1 MTRNQQSRYDE
12 VKVAVK
18 LSFALVFALTMWCLP
33 RVSLAEAIEGANEAG
48 EVEPF
53 ALEDASAAA
62 EGDAAVQDAAVQ
74 DADELVPKDEDFL
87 DVDAIGDLELQNE
100 DDLDEAEQ
108 DPLLDV
114 IEDDG
119 TIGED
124 DELPNEEFDEPLS
137 VMSVSDVVRGRDYT
151 LSNDG
156 TLTILDNPWGVLGIT
171 KPSFATYL
179 RIDKK
184 SENYA
189 DGLLSWISLAS
200 SNVGYFGFLG
210 NPNVTHVVMRT
221 GSRTGDNVPLELLVL
236 RFPNVRKITTYHQ
249 LGLDPPGSRL
259 AMYYYTTSHSQLDYN
274 EKNLL
279 TSACDVW
286 NERYVNKAKLGGLSG
301 RQGRMYVDG
310 YGELLVESPPFK
322 NTRWQQNIEENGV
335 PRKEISCELSQSES
349 VADLD
354 GLAFTYNRTSQ
365 ADAIQREIAVRCM
378 SGHHEYVFSSS
389 CDVEYEVSFFN
400 ERTGLANDTTNAGGI
415 RVTITGT
422 GAHAGTIEGHAII
435 DPQRLGDSSISL
447 QSEAYSYTGKPITPA
462 PVVRDESNEVLSEGV
477 DYTVSYAS
485 NTDLGL
491 ARVIVTGKG
500 NYTGSGS
507 ATFKITKPVSALDVT
522 APKAQSYTGKALTP
536 APTVKDG
543 SKALAAGTDYTLSYS
558 GNVNVGTATVTVTG
572 KGYYTG
578 SRSVTFKITKPVSA
592 LDVTAPKAQS
602 YIGKALTPVPTV
614 KDGSKALAAGTDYTL
629 SYKNNTDAGTATVT
643 VTGKGNYTG
652 SRSVTFKI
660 SPRSLSKVSVTAPKA
675 QVYTGKAL
683 KPAPVVKDGSKALA
697 AGTDYTLSYKNNTDA
712 GTATVTVTGK
722 GNYTGS
728 RSVTFKIS
736 PRSLSKVSVTA
747 PKAQAYTGKA
757 LKPAPVVKD
766 GSKALVKGTDYT
778 LSYKKNVKVGTA
790 TVTVTGKGNYTG
802 SVSKKF
808 RIAKSFSKVS
818 VSFPKTSKGGYVY
831 VGKTL
836 TFAYT
841 GKAFKPAPV
850 VKNGSK
856 TLAKGTDYTL
866 SYKNNTDAGTATVT
880 VTGKGNYTGSK
891 SLTFKIV
898 PRTLSKVSVT
908 APKAQVYTGKALTP
922 APVVK
927 DGSKALA
934 AGTDFTLSY
943 KRNVK
948 VGTATVTVTGKGN
961 YQGKHSVTFAIT
973 KAANPLVVIGNSA
986 QVNAS
991 NVKYGA
997 YTFDT
1002 TPVTVAN
1009 AKGSVSL
1016 REVSGSSCLSYDAK
1030 GNSVTLTEGTSRGT
1044 YDITIEVKASGDANY
1059 RPATKTATFTVRVK
1073 EKVRETCTFCNNGK
1087 CTSCDGSGYDRWG
1100 DLCPICVFGTCP
1112 ICHGKGYVE
1121 YNR

>member
-675 QVYTGKAL
+675 Q
-683 KPAPVVKDGSKALA
+683 
-697 AGTDYTLSYKNNTDA
+697 
-712 GTATVTVTGK
+712 
-722 GNYTGS
+722 
-728 RSVTFKIS
+728 
-736 PRSLSKVSVTA
+736 
-747 PKAQAYTGKA
+747 AYTGKA